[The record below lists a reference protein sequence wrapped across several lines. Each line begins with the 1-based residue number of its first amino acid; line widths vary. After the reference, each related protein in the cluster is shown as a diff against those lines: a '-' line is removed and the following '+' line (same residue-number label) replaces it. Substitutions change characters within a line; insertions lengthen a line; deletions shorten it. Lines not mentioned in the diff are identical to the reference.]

1 MCHECQTINQT
12 ISHYRQL
19 EKLTTDT
26 GTLGSIHILIA
37 KLETDK
43 EAIHPECRAVS
54 RTRE

>member
-26 GTLGSIHILIA
+26 GTLGSIHLLIA
-37 KLETDK
+37 KLENDK
-43 EAIHPECRAVS
+43 EAIHPECRSVS